1 MEVNVMWNV
10 NYKVVQAKSSGDRTK
25 WIHVG
30 AAFKSEDKFSLKLET
45 YPMPN
50 ANGEV
55 WLQLYERNEND
66 EVQKENGKEQK
77 QETVHKASYGGTAK

>member
-10 NYKVVQAKSSGDRTK
+10 NYKVVQAKKSGDRTN

-30 AAFKSEDKFSLKLET
+30 AAFKRENKFSMKLET

-50 ANGEV
+50 ENGEV
-55 WLQLYERNEND
+55 WLQLYERNEAD
-66 EVQKENGKEQK
+66 EVQKENEQEQVK
-77 QETVHKASYGGTAK
+77 KDVHKKSYGGSAA